1 MVFFEN
7 TEIKKLN
14 EEQAA
19 TVEDIYIQV
28 IAQKFAHEKKQI
40 VRELAQHGIMSLL
53 STPEHLT
60 VDVVNKYLELK
71 SRMLA

>member
-1 MVFFEN
+1 
-7 TEIKKLN
+7 
-14 EEQAA
+14 
-19 TVEDIYIQV
+19 V

-40 VRELAQHGIMSLL
+40 VRELAQYGIMSLL
-53 STPEHLT
+53 TTPEHLT